1 MTLGFKIKKLREEL
15 NLPQIQLAQELKV
28 SQSELSKIENG
39 QVKKVDFLLM
49 VKVLSFFEKDI
60 TFFVDE
66 NLNLKAPNKVND
78 KRNKQERLKA
88 FQENIMKE
96 IQLFMGDEHVV

>member
-49 VKVLSFFEKDI
+49 VKVLSFF
-60 TFFVDE
+60 
-66 NLNLKAPNKVND
+66 
-78 KRNKQERLKA
+78 
-88 FQENIMKE
+88 
-96 IQLFMGDEHVV
+96 